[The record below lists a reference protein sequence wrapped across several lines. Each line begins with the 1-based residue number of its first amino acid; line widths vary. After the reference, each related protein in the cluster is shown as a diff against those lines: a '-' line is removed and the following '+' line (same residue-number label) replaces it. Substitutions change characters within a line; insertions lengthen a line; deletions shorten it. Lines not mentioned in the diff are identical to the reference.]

1 MKLPARDDPG
11 GDREGA
17 LPRERVLHILEEND
31 VETSRHR
38 DDKYVLSL
46 DDTIRV
52 VILPDRVG
60 GIMIRFLL
68 GDHNDIK
75 TAGWLGSPHKAKTPE
90 HSR

>member
-60 GIMIRFLL
+60 GIMIRFLSRTFRIQL
-68 GDHNDIK
+68 VKFYFDDTERDPGP
-75 TAGWLGSPHKAKTPE
+75 PH
-90 HSR
+90 